1 MFVFLANTNQSN
13 NKYLSNEN
21 STKLE
26 RKNSFG
32 KLYLIDWIFILMLII
47 CIIIVL
53 DIPQGLLQSS
63 YSETE
68 TSSVDSTAYDSFQ
81 QVQSDITEN
90 YEFYS
95 PPLQN
100 VFTPSDIT
108 EQPEKR
114 HNSYVPSSVSMQSVI
129 SNVANE
135 NPSKRPSSLPVF
147 KQNGL

>member
-1 MFVFLANTNQSN
+1 
-13 NKYLSNEN
+13 
-21 STKLE
+21 
-26 RKNSFG
+26 
-32 KLYLIDWIFILMLII
+32 MLII

-68 TSSVDSTAYDSFQ
+68 TSSVDSAAYDSFQ

-95 PPLQN
+95 PTLQN
-100 VFTPSDIT
+100 IFTPSDIT

-129 SNVANE
+129 SNNVNE
-135 NPSKRPSSLPVF
+135 NLSKRPSSLPVF